1 MSTYLC
7 LPCVFS
13 PCAPGPL
20 FQFVFVTCVKHSSFF
35 LVLVFLVFKSLHI
48 FFLACLCP
56 ALLNFLPGCLPL
68 SVPTWIFFIYWP
80 VSVLCTWFQP
90 SCVRFLSKTLI
101 WKQKQMHFPLCCCH
115 LQFHQGERWNYS
127 PVVNRGQFE
136 CRCFILTSRR
146 DDGEQ
151 GCDSLAGTQEK
162 MISKASFHGLHK
174 QYNAK
179 NYSGNWVGNEWG
191 IFQFYICLSYMWGQI
206 STKRLRIVSVKG
218 HSTLMQI

>member
-1 MSTYLC
+1 MTSLKLTCYSCRILNRFLWPFAFIIRSGLSSCIRYTPPARMSFPPLWSSAPSWCVSPVSTYLC

-20 FQFVFVTCVKHSSFF
+20 LQFVFVTCVKHSSFF

-68 SVPTWIFFIYWP
+68 SVPTWIFFIYWL

-127 PVVNRGQFE
+127 PVGPIKCWHVRFCKLQT
-136 CRCFILTSRR
+136 IWMS
-146 DDGEQ
+146 
-151 GCDSLAGTQEK
+151 
-162 MISKASFHGLHK
+162 M
-174 QYNAK
+174 
-179 NYSGNWVGNEWG
+179 
-191 IFQFYICLSYMWGQI
+191 FYTC
-206 STKRLRIVSVKG
+206 K
-218 HSTLMQI
+218 